1 MIEDYTCICMIS
13 YSLHCMILLFNDTNI
28 GLFVSQLTEK
38 IQTLEKSL
46 SHMSREFSTEKRTI
60 VQQARTENEAAKIE
74 LAKLQRVIDLKTRE
88 MNKVKRLAKNILDQR
103 TELERF
109 FLESLEQV
117 RNEIN
122 ANQ

>member
-1 MIEDYTCICMIS
+1 MIS

-46 SHMSREFSTEKRTI
+46 SHMSREFNTEKRTI

>member
-1 MIEDYTCICMIS
+1 
-13 YSLHCMILLFNDTNI
+13 
-28 GLFVSQLTEK
+28 
-38 IQTLEKSL
+38 
-46 SHMSREFSTEKRTI
+46 MSREFNTEKRSI
-60 VQQARTENEAAKIE
+60 MQQARTENEAAKIE

>member
-1 MIEDYTCICMIS
+1 
-13 YSLHCMILLFNDTNI
+13 MILLFNDTNTE
-28 GLFVSQLTEK
+28 LFISQLTEK